1 MDTERPALQLPAVS
15 PVVELNVGGTLFT
28 TTLATLRKY
37 PGSRLAEL
45 ASGPPGAQTDRKGRL
60 FIDRPGA
67 PFGPILEFLR
77 SGRLPSE
84 AVPDVYREAR
94 YYALEP
100 LVKLLEEAPPMF
112 GDRVAR
118 RQFLLRVPGY
128 GESLELMIRI
138 ARAEAVAARASAV
151 VVCALR
157 TEEDAARC
165 LDALGSLEAARRSV
179 VKFGPWKASPAVG
192 DLLDCIRMDVEA
204 RGYRVSYQPYVAER
218 GFRGKFADCFFRFV
232 FTWW

>member
-1 MDTERPALQLPAVS
+1 GRAWRSRVAS

-28 TTLATLRKY
+28 TTLATLTKY
-37 PGSRLAEL
+37 PGSRLA
-45 ASGPPGAQTDRKGRL
+45 AMATGPAGAPTDREGRL
-60 FIDRPGA
+60 FVDRPGA
-67 PFGPILEFLR
+67 AFGPILEFLR

-84 AVPDVYREAR
+84 AVREVYREAQ

-100 LVKLLEEAPPMF
+100 LVKLLEEAPPIF

-128 GESLELMIRI
+128 GESLELLIRV
-138 ARAEAVAARASAV
+138 ARAEAVAARVSGV
-151 VVCALR
+151 VVCAPR

-165 LDALGSLEAARRSV
+165 LDALARLEAARRSV
-179 VKFGPWKASPAVG
+179 VKFGPWKAPPAVA
-192 DLLDCIRMDVEA
+192 DLLDCVRGDVEA
-204 RGYRVSYQPYVAER
+204 RGYRVSYQPYASEL
-218 GFRGKFADCFFRFV
+218 GFRGKAADCFFRFV